1 MIIEFVSTG
10 VSKSGS
16 FSLVAAEK
24 EMEEWQQDIHDMENE
39 QNEGDQDDQDHQ
51 KDLPEDYKQRTNG
64 EFWADTF

>member
-1 MIIEFVSTG
+1 M
-10 VSKSGS
+10 
-16 FSLVAAEK
+16 AAEK